1 MLTNVAKR
9 RKEKPIKN
17 KVKMENVTVVEKD
30 RVQKRTSTV
39 SIKPYINSSISNMGL
54 EKYEMAVF
62 EGVVHEEV
70 IACLEYNG
78 IKRYV
83 TGLNEFAPE
92 IKSLPEEQR
101 EAAIKD
107 IRTTVAQLEKELASN
122 VIDPKDEEFWNKLK
136 LLRPDNDE
144 FWEKIVLRMGNDPV
158 FLDPTIDPYDL
169 IKLRAIEA
177 GGFSLIAK
185 SLEQARHSAN
195 HKFYLDRYE
204 ETVSIKTEVKKL
216 RNKALAELQKLYD
229 KNANKL
235 FLVCKVIDANSTQY
249 RKSTPND
256 VLYDNMDKYINGES
270 VDKDKKKT
278 ASKFL
283 ETSVLDMETLK
294 LRAIVKDANFYKVIA
309 TRGDGN
315 IYHMKSGA
323 MLGKTPSEIVEY
335 LKNPLN
341 EEILMDV
348 IRNVEQH
355 WNN

>member
-1 MLTNVAKR
+1 
-9 RKEKPIKN
+9 
-17 KVKMENVTVVEKD
+17 MENITVVEKD
-30 RVQKRTSTV
+30 RAQKRTSTV
-39 SIKPYINSSISNMGL
+39 SIKPYVNSSISNMGL
-54 EKYEMAVF
+54 EKWEMAVF

-92 IKSLPEEQR
+92 IKVLSDEEQA
-101 EAAIKD
+101 AAIKE
-107 IRTTVAQLEKELASN
+107 IRSTVAQLEKELASN
-122 VIDPKDEEFWNKLK
+122 VIDPKDEEFWNKVK
-136 LLRPDNDE
+136 LLRPDNSD

-158 FLDPTIDPYDL
+158 FLDPTLDPYDL

-185 SLEQARHSAN
+185 SLDQARNSASF
-195 HKFYLDRYE
+195 KFYLDKYE

-216 RNKALAELQKLYD
+216 RNRALSELQKLYD

-235 FLVCKVIDANSTQY
+235 YLVCKVIDSNSTQY

-270 VDKDKKKT
+270 VDKDKRKT

-283 ETSVLDMETLK
+283 EISGLDMETLK

-323 MLGKTPSEIVEY
+323 MLGKTPSEIIEY

-355 WNN
+355 WNS